1 MAQPP
6 GRATRAVPWRATR
19 GPRTRTEAR
28 MVETSSYGARSL
40 DTCATCTPSPP
51 VWRDTVAPRV
61 SRSLVMVRTSARSGA
76 FASVRGS
83 AVRRQAGFVSANLRL
98 EAGEDGA
105 RQVRR
110 IAHEQVGAPS
120 AQRVGEVAHDDRDA
134 LRETELS
141 RVLSRDGRRGP
152 RHVDRDHVD
161 VASLRGERT
170 RDRTRARA
178 QVQSAQSDTVARWR
192 QEPEGPLDQR
202 LGLGPRDEDV
212 RRQADPQPA
221 ERLPADDLL
230 QRLTARAPPDRR
242 LVARGDRRG

>member
-1 MAQPP
+1 MAHPP

-83 AVRRQAGFVSANLRL
+83 AVRSAAAIAGSAAFLAALTFTVPRSGTPPSISSRAGITPSRRRTGPRPRERRGRTEHLARGGGDPPDDPQPVAAAVQRQAGFVSANLRL

-105 RQVRR
+105 RQV
-110 IAHEQVGAPS
+110 
-120 AQRVGEVAHDDRDA
+120 
-134 LRETELS
+134 
-141 RVLSRDGRRGP
+141 
-152 RHVDRDHVD
+152 
-161 VASLRGERT
+161 
-170 RDRTRARA
+170 
-178 QVQSAQSDTVARWR
+178 
-192 QEPEGPLDQR
+192 
-202 LGLGPRDEDV
+202 
-212 RRQADPQPA
+212 
-221 ERLPADDLL
+221 
-230 QRLTARAPPDRR
+230 
-242 LVARGDRRG
+242 